1 MKKRILFVLAL
12 IVWVLLVWPFTPS
25 GIDYQ
30 SMLAGIIVSFFVAIV
45 FGELFTESPHKFLA
59 LKRYF
64 WAICYIPMFLW
75 ACLLANLDV
84 AYRVLHPR
92 LPILPG
98 IVKVKTK
105 LRNKSAITALA
116 NSITLTPGTMTVAVD
131 EDGYLYIHW
140 INVKTK
146 DIQKASEIIVRRFE
160 TVLERIFE

>member
-59 LKRYF
+59 VKRYF

>member
-30 SMLAGIIVSFFVAIV
+30 SILAGIIVSFFVAIV

-59 LKRYF
+59 VKRYF